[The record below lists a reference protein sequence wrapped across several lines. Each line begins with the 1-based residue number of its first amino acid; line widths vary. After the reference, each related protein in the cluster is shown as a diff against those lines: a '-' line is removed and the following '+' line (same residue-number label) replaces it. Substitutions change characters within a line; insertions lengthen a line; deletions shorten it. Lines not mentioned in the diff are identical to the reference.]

1 MQALHAVSQLPLGG
15 ARHEVMVVL
24 ASEQPEVWYGSRAVA
39 IFFYRGG
46 KSFSKMFVTARTL
59 RCQALAFDR
68 FESGPVPRTVPVAS
82 QSVSRHLS
90 CGPPRALHS
99 AHCPVSRIEG
109 RPCGLSYLCTVA
121 RFAL

>member
-1 MQALHAVSQLPLGG
+1 
-15 ARHEVMVVL
+15 MVVL

-68 FESGPVPRTVPVAS
+68 FESGPVPRTVRYLWPVS
-82 QSVSRHLS
+82 QSVVILVAVPPALS
-90 CGPPRALHS
+90 TPPTVRSHESKDDPAVYRICALWH
-99 AHCPVSRIEG
+99 
-109 RPCGLSYLCTVA
+109 
-121 RFAL
+121 ALRCDTRLG